1 VRRITGVLR
10 CAVAVATL
18 SLVVGAL
25 PVHAASSV
33 AIDARALVGG
43 RYQIGGW
50 MAVSVSLSNPGAATD
65 GYLTARTAAGLARR
79 YVELPAGAR
88 KAVTLYVEPDA
99 FQREIEVTYTEPGGE
114 AKAKVEIR
122 VIEQSQGQVAIV
134 GDAAGNLRPQLIASD
149 GESRPDPIA
158 LAPADIPER
167 PEPLDG
173 LNAIVWAAD
182 SSTLTDGQRAS
193 LERWITDGGTIVV
206 LGGPDWQ
213 ARTAAFTEL
222 LPLTNLGAV
231 DGLALASL
239 ADLAGASRDGLGSAT
254 VSAGKL
260 RDDAVAVT
268 TADDGTILASLRG
281 FGAGQ
286 VIFVGA
292 DLATPAF
299 RGWESAPRIW
309 NRLVPADSGLSQF
322 FGAPVIPDQTRSAMT
337 SALSTLPSLKLPPAE
352 VLLAVIVGYILLI
365 GPVSY
370 VVLRRMDRREMAWVT
385 APILIVIFSAT
396 SFGIGRS
403 IKGSDVI
410 VNQVSMVRTSG
421 TGAALAETY
430 FGIFSPDRSTYA
442 VSIDADALL
451 TTLSTSPEFDPGLP
465 RATDGSTVVD
475 QGRPA
480 RLSDLAVG
488 AFGFAGVEA
497 SALVEVTPALDVTWS
512 VRDGEI
518 IGVVTNTSTEPISDV
533 AYISGAGGKRIGDL
547 AAGASQEF
555 TLPGSN
561 FNGSS
566 ASDQVYGFGG
576 FETATD
582 EQRRISQRRQVIDAL
597 VGYGGWS
604 GMDVIPGGGAGPYVI
619 GWREAEGPL
628 ALTIEGAVTQAYTS
642 TVEVVTVRPGLGRGE
657 ITIQPHQMSTSLIS
671 AKGDVSAFDPGSVLV
686 GEGVATF
693 AIALPLEAIN
703 LKPDRA
709 TIFVGM
715 DASVMMPGNAGFGG
729 GMWPPGYT
737 LEVRNPVS
745 GEWTLL
751 GDLSGASVFDVEP
764 AETIGPSGM
773 IEVRVTGVGPDPN
786 QGGQASVFVTAEVHG
801 TLDR

>member
-1 VRRITGVLR
+1 MRRITGALR

-18 SLVVGAL
+18 SLAWGVMPA
-25 PVHAASSV
+25 HAASSV
-33 AIDARALVGG
+33 TIDARALVGG

-50 MAVSVSLSNPGAATD
+50 LAVSITLSNPGAATD
-65 GYLTARTAAGLARR
+65 GYLTAETAAGMARR
-79 YVELPAGAR
+79 RVELPAGAR
-88 KAVTLYVEPDA
+88 KVVTLYVEPDA
-99 FQREIEVTYTEPGGE
+99 FQRSLEVTYTEPGGE
-114 AKAKVEIR
+114 AKSKTDIR
-122 VIEQSQGQVAIV
+122 VIEQSQGQIAIV
-134 GDAAGNLRPQLIASD
+134 GDAAGNLRPQIVTSD
-149 GESRPDPIA
+149 GDSRPEPIA
-158 LAPADIPER
+158 LTAGELPER
-167 PEPLDG
+167 PEPLAG
-173 LNAIVWAAD
+173 LDAIIWAAD
-182 SSTLTDGQRAS
+182 GSTLTDGQRAS
-193 LERWITDGGTIVV
+193 IERWITDGGTLIV

-213 ARTAAFTEL
+213 TRTAAFTEL
-222 LPLTNLGAV
+222 LPASDLGAV
-231 DGLALASL
+231 DNVSLVAL
-239 ADLAGASRDGLGSAT
+239 ADLAGASREGLGSAT
-254 VSAGKL
+254 VSAGTL
-260 RDDAVAVT
+260 RDDAIAIS
-268 TADDGTILASLRG
+268 TADDGTSLASMRD

-286 VIFVGA
+286 VILIGA

-309 NRLVPADSGLSQF
+309 NRLAPTDSGLSQF
-322 FGAPVIPDQTRSAMT
+322 FGGPMVPEQKRSAMT
-337 SALSTLPSLKLPPAE
+337 SALSSLPSLQLPPAE
-352 VLLAVIVGYILLI
+352 MLLAVILGYILLI

-370 VVLRRMDRREMAWVT
+370 VVLRRMDRREMAWIT

-410 VNQVSMVRTSG
+410 VNQVSVVRTSE

-442 VSIDADALL
+442 VTLDADALL

-465 RATDGSTVVD
+465 RATNGSTVVD

-497 SALVEVTPALDVTWS
+497 SAMVEVTPALKVTWS
-512 VRDGEI
+512 VRNGEV

-576 FETATD
+576 FEAATD

-619 GWREAEGPL
+619 GWTDSAGPL
-628 ALTIEGAVTQAYTS
+628 APTIEGAVTQAYSS
-642 TVEVVTVRPGLGRGE
+642 TIEVVTVRPGLGRGE
-657 ITIQPHQMSTSLIS
+657 VTIQPHRMSTSLIS
-671 AKGDVSAFDPGSVLV
+671 SEGDVTSFDPGSVLV
-686 GEGVATF
+686 GDGVATF

-703 LKPDRA
+703 LEADRA
-709 TIFVGM
+709 AIFVGM

-745 GEWTLL
+745 GEWHLL
-751 GDLSGASVFDVEP
+751 GDLSQAGVFDVDP
-764 AETIGPSGM
+764 ADAIGPSGI

-786 QGGQASVFVTAEVHG
+786 QGQAGVFVTAEVHG